1 VNSKSSIQYS
11 VVMGLEFVTLCVLLP
26 VLHAGFAP
34 IQNMAYP
41 KKALT
46 IAPNG
51 YSGKLKGAPLI
62 MREPDDTMPS
72 NVIPPFTARLD
83 KTIAWDNMDLCIE
96 AGGASKNEVGVSRCT
111 GGLNQKWNWVPDSH
125 GRYMIE
131 LEGTKKCLGV
141 KEDKSNA
148 FPIDLRKCT
157 SDVSESW
164 EFVDVNTL
172 SGRWSSEN
180 RLLSSELRHV
190 LILLIA
196 VAGVGALSFSAW
208 WMQPKLS
215 ATNATPLNA
224 GQQGGVAL
232 VSTEDMLVRK
242 RADVNMQGGYES
254 SDSPDFFDENSKEPK
269 IGYTDGMDGSQGQ
282 MDKVNK
288 SKKSQIR
295 TCRSTRHRPNYCV
308 R

>member
-1 VNSKSSIQYS
+1 
-11 VVMGLEFVTLCVLLP
+11 MGE
-26 VLHAGFAP
+26 
-34 IQNMAYP
+34 
-41 KKALT
+41 
-46 IAPNG
+46 
-51 YSGKLKGAPLI
+51 
-62 MREPDDTMPS
+62 
-72 NVIPPFTARLD
+72 
-83 KTIAWDNMDLCIE
+83 
-96 AGGASKNEVGVSRCT
+96 
-111 GGLNQKWNWVPDSH
+111 
-125 GRYMIE
+125 
-131 LEGTKKCLGV
+131 
-141 KEDKSNA
+141 
-148 FPIDLRKCT
+148 LRKCT

-164 EFVDVNTL
+164 EFGEVNTL

-232 VSTEDMLVRK
+232 VSTEDVLVRK
-242 RADVNMQGGYES
+242 RADVNMQGGFES

-288 SKKSQIR
+288 AKKVRPELAALLNTDPTIEFVEQGGTDVNSYDFGLSSDKTIDEKFELK
-295 TCRSTRHRPNYCV
+295 TVSYRHASIEIQVDPKLGTFEDFICGFTSDSSDKFRVNVTSGRMGRRGDPPERIEVTFDPADVKGEFKATLCFVLPDEKMFSSYYSLTGTSI
-308 R
+308 